1 MALGGGEEARR
12 DRVRARARVRVRVK
26 GSRVRV
32 RSAGAGLHDK
42 SRVAQSEG
50 AAPRAGYGAQV
61 PGRSGRV
68 HGGGRGCT
76 WLLCSQSAGSICS
89 CESSREG
96 RGARVKPALS
106 IALPDRASWR
116 SFAIVSSFRRTT
128 ANRST
133 QNIVATARHLP
144 GAGSGVEQKR
154 RIWGPW
160 AASAPGEGHP
170 DDLGGV
176 RLALHGS
183 VAHAGA
189 SEGRQARPAAPSGTG
204 SGGAGRKRPERDPL
218 VCFSDLCYSSEAPP
232 GLPRE

>member
-1 MALGGGEEARR
+1 MRSRR
-12 DRVRARARVRVRVK
+12 CFCE
-26 GSRVRV
+26 
-32 RSAGAGLHDK
+32 SAGAH
-42 SRVAQSEG
+42 
-50 AAPRAGYGAQV
+50 V

-68 HGGGRGCT
+68 HGGGRGRT
-76 WLLCSQSAGSICS
+76 SLLCSQSAGSICS

-96 RGARVKPALS
+96 RGARIKPAVS

-144 GAGSGVEQKR
+144 GARSGVEEQR

-160 AASAPGEGHP
+160 AASAPGESHP

-204 SGGAGRKRPERDPL
+204 SGGAGRKRPER
-218 VCFSDLCYSSEAPP
+218 VSCTTQAAPP
-232 GLPRE
+232 GLARE

>member
-1 MALGGGEEARR
+1 MTNRAWR
-12 DRVRARARVRVRVK
+12 RARALRRGPDTGRR
-26 GSRVRV
+26 SRGAAGGCTVGGGVAPRC
-32 RSAGAGLHDK
+32 SAPKAPGQSAPARAPAKDAGL
-42 SRVAQSEG
+42 
-50 AAPRAGYGAQV
+50 AP
-61 PGRSGRV
+61 
-68 HGGGRGCT
+68 
-76 WLLCSQSAGSICS
+76 
-89 CESSREG
+89 
-96 RGARVKPALS
+96 KPAVS